1 MGMFANLGRTL
12 SLLRELRGRSQT
24 RVAREARIGK
34 SQLSKYENGKELPK
48 FETLEKILHV
58 LKVDMFEF
66 FYTLYLVDGRAAALA
81 QAASIASIAG
91 ERGAAGAPA
100 GELSAAG
107 SGQAVSSS
115 ASSASSAS
123 WAEGDSG
130 RGPASAATDG
140 AAPLYLPPL
149 PHQHPLLAEA
159 TDQAFARVFSD
170 LLMLYRRVFEQV
182 VLSGSGRPDNA
193 TTPPRRPQPAGS

>member
-34 SQLSKYENGKELPK
+34 SQLSKYENGKEMPK

-81 QAASIASIAG
+81 HAASIAGAAG
-91 ERGAAGAPA
+91 VAGAAGAPA
-100 GELSAAG
+100 AELSPAG
-107 SGQAVSSS
+107 SGLAV
-115 ASSASSAS
+115 ASSASSP
-123 WAEGDSG
+123 EGDSG
-130 RGPASAATDG
+130 SSPASAATGG
-140 AAPLYLPPL
+140 AAYLPPL

-193 TTPPRRPQPAGS
+193 KI

>member
-81 QAASIASIAG
+81 HAADVAGIAG
-91 ERGAAGAPA
+91 VAGAAAGAPGA
-100 GELSAAG
+100 ELPSSG
-107 SGQAVSSS
+107 SGQAVASS
-115 ASSASSAS
+115 ASSASSA
-123 WAEGDSG
+123 ALADGDSG
-130 RGPASAATDG
+130 QGTAPAVIGG
-140 AAPLYLPPL
+140 AADGPLYLPPL

-193 TTPPRRPQPAGS
+193 KI

>member
-81 QAASIASIAG
+81 HAAGIAG
-91 ERGAAGAPA
+91 IAGVAGAAGVAAGAPA
-100 GELSAAG
+100 VELSPAG
-107 SGQAVSSS
+107 SGLAV
-115 ASSASSAS
+115 ASSASSP
-123 WAEGDSG
+123 EGDSG
-130 RGPASAATDG
+130 RGPASAATGG
-140 AAPLYLPPL
+140 AAYLPPL

-193 TTPPRRPQPAGS
+193 KI

>member
-1 MGMFANLGRTL
+1 MFTNLGRTL
-12 SLLRELRGRSQT
+12 SLLRELRGKSQS

-48 FETLEKILHV
+48 LDSLEKILRV

-81 QAASIASIAG
+81 QATGGTAAADLSPAGSDRSTASFAAAEEDSGTEPSPAATG
-91 ERGAAGAPA
+91 GAAADRTGTGGAAGLLEGA
-100 GELSAAG
+100 GA
-107 SGQAVSSS
+107 
-115 ASSASSAS
+115 
-123 WAEGDSG
+123 
-130 RGPASAATDG
+130 G
-140 AAPLYLPPL
+140 AAELGPGSLYLPPL

-182 VLSGSGRPDNA
+182 VLSGSSRSDNVKV
-193 TTPPRRPQPAGS
+193 